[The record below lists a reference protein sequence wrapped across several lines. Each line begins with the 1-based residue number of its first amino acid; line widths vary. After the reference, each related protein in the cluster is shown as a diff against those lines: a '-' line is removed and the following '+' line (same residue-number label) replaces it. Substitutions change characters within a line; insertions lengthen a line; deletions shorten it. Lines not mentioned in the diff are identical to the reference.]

1 MKIIFNF
8 SLKQLLKTIVNNIL
22 NALIYIKIKYLFIS
36 IIIFLLCCILIQS
49 TYSQQVNGIKHRIYL
64 TGNTGDVKD
73 HSEIYNSLNILLSQY
88 DDPFTLLIN
97 GDLISSKLDDKAYG
111 KDSTRIKELL
121 DAVALFKNGK
131 VVIIPGDRDW
141 AFFIP
146 NHCQD

>member
-1 MKIIFNF
+1 M
-8 SLKQLLKTIVNNIL
+8 L
-22 NALIYIKIKYLFIS
+22 NTPICTKIKYCFIS
-36 IIIFLLCCILIQS
+36 FIILLLCCILIQS